1 MNIVIRDYKQ
11 SDKEALIHCM
21 ESLQDH
27 LITIDPR
34 KRIRRLPE
42 YGEKYVEDLLKKT
55 KEQEGWIGLAEYEER
70 IIGCIAVIVERKD
83 GLAKLQYVPSP
94 MGDILELYVDPNL
107 RSKGIGAKLMEAAEQ
122 YLRSKGCDAVNVEVF
137 VPNERAHEFY
147 KKCGYEDRSI
157 WLFKLL

>member
-1 MNIVIRDYKQ
+1 MEVVIRDYKKG
-11 SDKEALIHCM
+11 DTAALIQCM

-27 LITIDPR
+27 LTAIDPR
-34 KRIRRLPE
+34 KRIRRLPG

-70 IIGCIAVIVERKD
+70 TVGCIAVIVERKD
-83 GLAKLQYVPSP
+83 ELAKLQHVPSAT
-94 MGDILELYVDPNL
+94 GDILELYVHPDF
-107 RSKGIGAKLMEAAEQ
+107 RSEGIGAKLMEAAEK
-122 YLRSKGCDAVNVEVF
+122 YLRSKYCDAVNVEVF
-137 VPNERAHEFY
+137 TPNKRAHEFY